1 MIKIAEYRC
10 PEGEE
15 IDEIVKWIKKKA
27 VKLD

>member
-15 IDEIVKWIKKKA
+15 IDKIAKWIKKKV
-27 VKLD
+27 VKLE